1 MIQVSSLTKD
11 YLTLHLVILVW
22 SFTGILGLLI
32 SVSAV
37 EIVFHRTWIA
47 VLTLGLIFFIRGR
60 SVRLGHREILK
71 IILTGFLISAHW
83 ILFFWSTRVSTVSV
97 CLAGIATCSLWTS
110 LLEPLANRA
119 KIKWIEVFLGLVVI
133 LGLYVIFSFE
143 FGYWLGLSMA
153 VLSAFICAC
162 FMVINGKLAKRH
174 SHYTITFYEMI
185 GAFLFAA
192 LFMPFYSAYFTES
205 GVVFWPQGMD
215 WFWLLIL
222 STVCTVFAFTVSVEL
237 MKRLTAFAVNLTVNL
252 EPVYGILLALLI
264 FGESEK
270 MSSAFYWGTLI
281 ILSAVCLYP
290 LINFY
295 EKRKASKRLMRA

>member
-1 MIQVSSLTKD
+1 MTDASSLRKD

-37 EIVFHRTWIA
+37 EIVFHRTWMA
-47 VLTLGLIFFIRGR
+47 VLSLGLIFWVRGR
-60 SVRLGHREILK
+60 SVRLLRKDVIK

-83 ILFFWSTRVSTVSV
+83 ILFFWAMRVSTVSV

-110 LLEPLANRA
+110 LIEPLANRA
-119 KIKWIEVFLGLVVI
+119 KIKWVEVLLGLLVI
-133 LGLYVIFSFE
+133 IGLYVIFSFE

-162 FMVINGKLAKRH
+162 FMVINGKLTKKH
-174 SHYTITFYEMI
+174 SPYTITFYEMI

-192 LFMPFYSAYFTES
+192 LFMPFYSIYFTES
-205 GVVFWPQGMD
+205 GIAFWPQGMD
-215 WFWLLIL
+215 WFWLVIL
-222 STVCTVFAFTVSVEL
+222 AVICTVFAFTVSVEL
-237 MKRLTAFAVNLTVNL
+237 MKRLTAFAINLTVNL
-252 EPVYGILLALLI
+252 EPVYGIILALMV

-270 MSSAFYWGTLI
+270 MSSEFYWGTLI
-281 ILSAVCLYP
+281 ILLAVCIYP
-290 LINFY
+290 VINYY
-295 EKRKASKRLMRA
+295 EKRKASKRLIRA